1 MNITQ
6 EKIDDLNAVLNV
18 EVAESDYRE
27 IVEGPLKKHH
37 RTAKM

>member
-27 IVEGPLKKHH
+27 IVEGALKKHQ
-37 RTAKM
+37 RTA